1 MVQFFYDLKLNLGI
15 GTVSCFATDGKYGHG
30 LKIETVGPSCLCLM
44 LCLQKSPKYVLWFV
58 LPDEIV

>member
-1 MVQFFYDLKLNLGI
+1 MVQFCYLKLYLGI

-30 LKIETVGPSCLCLM
+30 LKIELWDHLVYVLM